1 MADVRRKLPVARHR
15 AELLQALRQPISL
28 IQGETGSGKTTQ
40 IAQYVLEEAAA
51 EGRPLRI
58 VCTQPR
64 RLSAI
69 GVAERIAAERGE
81 VVGTGA
87 VGYAVRGEVRQPAS
101 PTLTRTPTRTRTRT
115 GTRTLNL
122 TSTLAPAL
130 ALALTRCASPPRTRC
145 SCARR
150 ACCCAGSKLS
160 RT

>member
-40 IAQYVLEEAAA
+40 IAQYLLEEAAA

-81 VVGTGA
+81 LVGTGA
-87 VGYAVRGEVRQPAS
+87 VGYAVRGEVRQSAS
-101 PTLTRTPTRTRTRT
+101 PTLTRARARTRTRTRA
-115 GTRTLNL
+115 LNF
-122 TSTLAPAL
+122 TSSLALALAPAL
-130 ALALTRCASPPRTRC
+130 TLASTLSLTRRQLF
-145 SCARR
+145 
-150 ACCCAGSKLS
+150 LS
-160 RT
+160 RAR